1 MTDRPILRDPTI
13 IKKADVVIMESTYG
27 SRNHTE
33 NAADIRRLIEI
44 ILNTTRRGGNVVIPS
59 FAVGRTQELIY
70 QLNRFCSEDSAF
82 SKEMRRIP
90 VYVDSPMATT
100 ATEVFRA
107 NAQCFD
113 DETRDFILK
122 GDDPLDFEGLHF
134 TRSTQESQQL
144 NFDPSPK
151 VILSASGM
159 CEAGRIRHHLKHNLW
174 NEKSS
179 IVFVGYQAQG
189 TLGRSLVEGVKD
201 VTLFGEEIH
210 VNAEIY
216 NLQGFSGHA
225 DQNGLFSWL
234 AAFQKRPAQIFLV
247 HGEEEAKETFGK
259 LIHDKLGYDPVIVRG
274 NSEFELTSSCAELLE
289 QEAAE
294 QAGAAQEDIQR
305 VRNQVAKIHEELEHV
320 MYNANLAVGSQIS
333 KEKLNRINN
342 MVQELD
348 RAAISLGAAVG
359 SMDRPREIKEGENA

>member
-1 MTDRPILRDPTI
+1 MEEDAKETLKLVKPVLYDQLVELNDDVRFCFNDAGHILGSAITEIWVREEDRETKIVFTGDLGMTDRPILRDPTI

-210 VNAEIY
+210 VNAEI
-216 NLQGFSGHA
+216 
-225 DQNGLFSWL
+225 
-234 AAFQKRPAQIFLV
+234 
-247 HGEEEAKETFGK
+247 
-259 LIHDKLGYDPVIVRG
+259 
-274 NSEFELTSSCAELLE
+274 
-289 QEAAE
+289 
-294 QAGAAQEDIQR
+294 
-305 VRNQVAKIHEELEHV
+305 
-320 MYNANLAVGSQIS
+320 
-333 KEKLNRINN
+333 
-342 MVQELD
+342 
-348 RAAISLGAAVG
+348 
-359 SMDRPREIKEGENA
+359 